1 MSAVID
7 QEDNQEYN
15 DPYASRGSFASNQSG
30 DKPGNWIVDGYFCE
44 GERKEPWIDQIVVK
58 YHRTI
63 EHYFIAFKQVGFS
76 VLDLREGTPREHF
89 SSEEEFIRRQ

>member
-15 DPYASRGSFASNQSG
+15 DPYASRGSLASKQSG
-30 DKPGNWIVDGYFCE
+30 DKRGNWIVDGYFCE

-63 EHYFIAFKQVGFS
+63 EHYFIALKQVGFQ
-76 VLDLREGTPREHF
+76 F
-89 SSEEEFIRRQ
+89 